1 MAGSDDI
8 ARTVAIMAGQ
18 FALSG
23 DARKARQTAGLTM
36 GEVAKA
42 TGTTPGIVSAW
53 ESGLARPSQGEA
65 LAWMSLLTDRQIA
78 RAVSYA
84 GVMRAGHAGGDIR
97 GGAPEYSIEAVSSSV
112 DQLRAGF
119 PDWTVELPSGHK
131 SLGSD
136 KPARLVWKATRHDWP
151 DVYAATAAE
160 LRSKLEDVE
169 RSLEA
174 DAKKLADFNSGRGVR
189 GTRVR

>member
-1 MAGSDDI
+1 MAGSDGI

-23 DARKARQTAGLTM
+23 GARKGRQTAGLTM

-42 TGTTPGIVSAW
+42 TGTTPGVVSAW

-84 GVMRAGHAGGDIR
+84 GVMRAGHAGGDIMR
-97 GGAPEYSIEAVSSSV
+97 GAPEASIEAV
-112 DQLRAGF
+112 QAGRDELAADYLGWTIPL
-119 PDWTVELPSGHK
+119 PDGH
-131 SLGSD
+131 
-136 KPARLVWKATRHDWP
+136 
-151 DVYAATAAE
+151 
-160 LRSKLEDVE
+160 
-169 RSLEA
+169 
-174 DAKKLADFNSGRGVR
+174 
-189 GTRVR
+189 